1 MDYGLFSIYLPHFKT
16 MALGFGRRKNSG
28 EGATEMSFIDHL
40 EVLRG
45 HLFRSVV
52 AVAIGAVVAGIYN
65 KFIIKSIL
73 LGPTHNDFPTY
84 PIICNDLLPHYLRKS
99 RLYQAGQT
107 AGC

>member
-1 MDYGLFSIYLPHFKT
+1 MV
-16 MALGFGRRKNSG
+16 LGFGRRKNSG

-84 PIICNDLLPHYLRKS
+84 PIICNIGKS
-99 RLYQAGQT
+99 LNLGNALCMEGIQLKL
-107 AGC
+107 